1 MFRKFWFVIVVI
13 LVGLACN
20 ISMPK
25 AGDTASE
32 STPEAV
38 QAAEPGAEPLQ
49 PAGVQEE
56 QAPAAAPTETPVP
69 TPISIPSKPVG
80 LWEGLSSLN
89 SYRLTIRTAA
99 NGPEAQDKSQMIYL
113 TEVGSDGDSSH
124 IHSENVSSSA
134 DDPEGSSSTSDQY
147 RIGTRTCELSSDDD
161 EISVTDEDPMVQEM
175 LNTWVKLVDLVP
187 MVNDPVFV
195 GEEELNGIKTNH
207 FTFTVGGLGVDS
219 GAEVVSSGGE
229 YWLAQDGQYI
239 VKYSAL
245 METRNGPAGD
255 AETKTMSVEFYIELK
270 DANQNIVISMPE
282 QCQ

>member
-1 MFRKFWFVIVVI
+1 MIRKFWFVIVVI

-20 ISMPK
+20 VSTPK
-25 AGDTASE
+25 AGDTAANV
-32 STPEAV
+32 TQEAV
-38 QAAEPGAEPLQ
+38 QVVEPGVEVLQ
-49 PAGVQEE
+49 PAAEQEE
-56 QAPAAAPTETPVP
+56 QVPAAAPTETLVP
-69 TPISIPSKPVG
+69 TPTIVPAKPIG

-89 SYRLTIRTAA
+89 SYRLTIRTTA
-99 NGPEAQDKSQMIYL
+99 NGPTAQDKSQMIYL

-134 DDPEGSSSTSDQY
+134 DDPEVSSSTSDQY
-147 RIGTRTCELSSDDD
+147 RIGNRTCDLSSDDD
-161 EISVTDEDPMVQEM
+161 EVSVTDEDPMVQEM

-207 FTFTVGGLGVDS
+207 FTFTVSGLGVDS

-245 METRNGPAGD
+245 LETRNGPAGD
-255 AETKTMSVEFYIELK
+255 PETQTMSVEFYIELK
-270 DANQNIVISMPE
+270 DANQDILITMPE